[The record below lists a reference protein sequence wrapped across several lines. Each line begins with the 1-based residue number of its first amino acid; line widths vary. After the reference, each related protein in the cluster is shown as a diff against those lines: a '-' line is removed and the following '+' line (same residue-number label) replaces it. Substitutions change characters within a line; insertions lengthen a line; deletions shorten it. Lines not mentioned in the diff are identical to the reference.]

1 MKDFN
6 FIHDKTKH
14 DKKLIQTILNQGNK
28 KKKRFMIHHQLYLKA
43 TFFEYNK
50 IKLLYIVKTRSGA
63 VRIKIHNSCLPVRIL
78 IAK

>member
-28 KKKRFMIHHQLYLKA
+28 KKKVYDTPSTISNSN
-43 TFFEYNK
+43 FFRVQQNK
-50 IKLLYIVKTRSGA
+50 IT
-63 VRIKIHNSCLPVRIL
+63 IHS
-78 IAK
+78 